1 MRKEALTYVKSKTY
15 DVLHNKMYP
24 DNEAVKRSPEEIERL
39 IKQGHI
45 VEWRESNK
53 AMELNIDLFNNI
65 LLPLLVDEDA
75 NVVTDI
81 VDNGDAILFVET
93 KSEPVPVATV
103 IQSSPEKDYIL
114 PDEVKPVEPKVE
126 EPKLE
131 EPKLEEPKLEEPVI
145 EETVEEIV
153 EEIVEEKQEEEE
165 EFIEETV
172 EENKNEEVIITT
184 ETEEIVEETPIPV
197 IVND

>member
-39 IKQGHI
+39 IKQGHT

-81 VDNGDAILFVET
+81 VDNGDTILFVET

-103 IQSSPEKDYIL
+103 IQSSPQEGYIL
-114 PDEVKPVEPKVE
+114 PDEVKSVEPKVE
-126 EPKLE
+126 EVKI
-131 EPKLEEPKLEEPVI
+131 EEPKLEEPVI

>member
-1 MRKEALTYVKSKTY
+1 MRKEALTYVKSRTY
-15 DVLHNKMYP
+15 DVIHNKMYP
-24 DNEAVKRSPEEIERL
+24 DNEAVNRAPEEIERL
-39 IKQGHI
+39 IKQGHL

-81 VDNGDAILFVET
+81 VDNGDTVLFVET
-93 KSEPVPVATV
+93 KSEPVPVATI
-103 IQSSPEKDYIL
+103 IQSSPEKGYIL
-114 PDEVKPVEPKVE
+114 PNETVK
-126 EPKLE
+126 
-131 EPKLEEPKLEEPVI
+131 EEPVI
-145 EETVEEIV
+145 EEPIITEEIAEEEEVKETTDEIV
-153 EEIVEEKQEEEE
+153 EEIADETAVEEQEEKE
-165 EFIEETV
+165 EFVEEST

-184 ETEEIVEETPIPV
+184 ETEETVEEAPIPV

>member
-15 DVLHNKMYP
+15 DVIHNKMYP

-65 LLPLLVDEDA
+65 LLPLLIDDDDK
-75 NVVTDI
+75 VVTNV
-81 VDNGDAILFVET
+81 VDNGDTVLFVET
-93 KSEPVPVATV
+93 KSEPVPVATI
-103 IQSSPEKDYIL
+103 IQSSPEEGYIL
-114 PDEVKPVEPKVE
+114 PDEVKPIEPKVVEPKVVEPKVE
-126 EPKLE
+126 EVKI
-131 EPKLEEPKLEEPVI
+131 EEPVI
-145 EETVEEIV
+145 EETVEEI
-153 EEIVEEKQEEEE
+153 IEEKQEEEE
-165 EFIEETV
+165 EFIEETD

-184 ETEEIVEETPIPV
+184 ETEETEETVEEAPIPV

>member
-15 DVLHNKMYP
+15 DVIHNKMYP

-65 LLPLLVDEDA
+65 LLPLLIDDDDK
-75 NVVTDI
+75 VVTNV
-81 VDNGDAILFVET
+81 VDNGDTVLFVET
-93 KSEPVPVATV
+93 KSEPVPVATI
-103 IQSSPEKDYIL
+103 IQSSPEEGYIL
-114 PDEVKPVEPKVE
+114 PDEVKPVEPKVV
-126 EPKLE
+126 EPKVV
-131 EPKLEEPKLEEPVI
+131 EPKVEEVKIEEPVI
-145 EETVEEIV
+145 EETVEEI
-153 EEIVEEKQEEEE
+153 IEEKQEEEE
-165 EFIEETV
+165 EFIEETD

-184 ETEEIVEETPIPV
+184 ETEETEETVEEAPIPV

>member
-1 MRKEALTYVKSKTY
+1 MRKEALTYVKSRTY
-15 DVLHNKMYP
+15 DVIHNKMYP
-24 DNEAVKRSPEEIERL
+24 DNEAVNRAPEEIERL
-39 IKQGHI
+39 IKQGHL

-81 VDNGDAILFVET
+81 VDNGDTVLFVET
-93 KSEPVPVATV
+93 KSEPVPVATI
-103 IQSSPEKDYIL
+103 IQSSPEKGYIL
-114 PDEVKPVEPKVE
+114 PNETVK
-126 EPKLE
+126 
-131 EPKLEEPKLEEPVI
+131 EEPVI
-145 EETVEEIV
+145 EEPIITEEIAEEEEVKETTDEIV
-153 EEIVEEKQEEEE
+153 EEIADETAVEEQEEKE
-165 EFIEETV
+165 EFVEEST

-184 ETEEIVEETPIPV
+184 ETEETIEEAPIPV